1 MQTNKIKINY
11 RKKNGKWT
19 SATVSIHVV
28 EFWAGVR
35 GIDGDWIDDLRQ
47 FVKDE
52 SAKAT
57 IQGSIDLERR
67 LLADTRRL

>member
-1 MQTNKIKINY
+1 MQTNKVKINY
-11 RKKNGKWT
+11 PKNGKWT
-19 SATVSIHVV
+19 SATVSIHVAD
-28 EFWAGVR
+28 FWAGVR

-52 SAKAT
+52 AAKEP